1 MKRLPLNYIHFLI
14 ISALFIIVSVYAL
27 DVSADRKGVADT
39 IANATSP
46 PPDSRTTVDAM
57 VSLPDNVVRVRSKY
71 KGKVFW
77 VESRKDKVERYKCS
91 QCHNNKTVTADNA
104 AAVAH
109 GDIKPD
115 HGGTERPLSCFTC
128 HKEDQRNA
136 FETEKGITVDMD
148 HSYQLC
154 GQCHF
159 RQKKDW
165 VGGAH
170 GKRIDNWSGNRVV
183 KNCTSCHDPHS
194 PLFKKRWPTTYSLPL
209 EK

>member
-1 MKRLPLNYIHFLI
+1 MKRLLSPHGRYLI
-14 ISALFIIVSVYAL
+14 IPALFAIIPLFTNEAYTEQ
-27 DVSADRKGVADT
+27 KGVSGT
-39 IANATSP
+39 IKNSVTKVNIQ
-46 PPDSRTTVDAM
+46 TKVDETI
-57 VSLPDNVVRVRSKY
+57 SLPDKVVRVSSKY
-71 KGKVFW
+71 KGSVFW
-77 VESRKDKVERYKCS
+77 TETRKDKVERYKCT

-104 AAVAH
+104 ANVAH
-109 GDIKPD
+109 GDIVLD

-128 HKEDQRNA
+128 HKEDQRNH

-148 HSYQLC
+148 HIYQLC

-170 GKRIDNWSGNRVV
+170 GKRVDNWAGKRVV
-183 KNCTSCHDPHS
+183 NNCTSCHDPHS
-194 PLFKKRWPTTYSLPL
+194 PLFKKRWPATYSLPL